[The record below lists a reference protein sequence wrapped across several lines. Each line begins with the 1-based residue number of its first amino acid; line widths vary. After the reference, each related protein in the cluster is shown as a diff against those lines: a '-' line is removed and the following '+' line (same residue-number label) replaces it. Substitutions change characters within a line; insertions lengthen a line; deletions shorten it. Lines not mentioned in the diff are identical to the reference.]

1 MVKLDFFNPKYSCKF
16 ISNRA
21 LLVEKACTYICLTDY
36 NDYQIKN
43 KTDAAIAV

>member
-21 LLVEKACTYICLTDY
+21 LLVEKACMYICLTDY

-43 KTDAAIAV
+43 KTDVAIAV